1 MAGKAPCTRYFHLVS
16 LWEYRYIFQL
26 FFPTG
31 GRTAQPGTMTLPP
44 VPRRVRLY
52 VTVALSRPFATQCG
66 RRGPKGERTQPP
78 ENITMNEN
86 PAACGECPEGRVKD
100 PVGRCVMPEVTFAS
114 FILSLNTSA
123 LYHMGE
129 LPHPETGRKIVDR
142 ELAKHTIDTLA
153 LLAEKTRGNLDPN
166 EQELLT
172 RILYELK
179 MRFVKLG

>member
-1 MAGKAPCTRYFHLVS
+1 MMT
-16 LWEYRYIFQL
+16 E
-26 FFPTG
+26 PT
-31 GRTAQPGTMTLPP
+31 AH
-44 VPRRVRLY
+44 
-52 VTVALSRPFATQCG
+52 CD
-66 RRGPKGERTQPP
+66 
-78 ENITMNEN
+78 
-86 PAACGECPEGRVKD
+86 ECPDGRVKD
-100 PVGRCVMPEVTFAS
+100 ASGRCVMPEVTFAS

>member
-1 MAGKAPCTRYFHLVS
+1 
-16 LWEYRYIFQL
+16 
-26 FFPTG
+26 
-31 GRTAQPGTMTLPP
+31 
-44 VPRRVRLY
+44 
-52 VTVALSRPFATQCG
+52 
-66 RRGPKGERTQPP
+66 
-78 ENITMNEN
+78 MNEN

-100 PVGRCVMPEVTFAS
+100 AAGRCVMPEVTFAS

-142 ELAKHTIDTLA
+142 ELAKHTIDTLV
-153 LLAEKTRGNLDPN
+153 LLAEKTSGNLDPN
-166 EQELLT
+166 EHELLS